1 MAGLKGL
8 RIVAD
13 EREKKSRI
21 PQLLKNLGLD
31 VEVVTLPVGDYIV
44 APETVVERKSVHD
57 FISSVFDGRLLDQ
70 CHRLKE
76 NYTDPAI
83 ILEGNIDEIEEIV
96 DNPMVFYGSMRRVA
110 MEFKIPILPT
120 PSAYHTARLLVALC
134 KKQEHMPGPFLKKI
148 KKSSDLQRQQLS
160 ALGSLPGVGEK
171 LAARMLERFGSPL
184 DAFNATLADLSKVE
198 GLGEARA
205 KKIRAMLKKKT
216 GRTGST
222 GQKRL
227 GE

>member
-76 NYTDPAI
+76 NYTDPVI

-120 PSAYHTARLLVALC
+120 PSAYHTARLLVAAVQEAGTHAGAVSEED
-134 KKQEHMPGPFLKKI
+134 KKVIGP
-148 KKSSDLQRQQLS
+148 
-160 ALGSLPGVGEK
+160 
-171 LAARMLERFGSPL
+171 AAPAAVSPWEP
-184 DAFNATLADLSKVE
+184 SR
-198 GLGEARA
+198 GRGEA
-205 KKIRAMLKKKT
+205 
-216 GRTGST
+216 GS
-222 GQKRL
+222 QDA
-227 GE
+227 